1 MMIYD
6 NHNYYHEQLK
16 TLIFRW
22 EFANFLQIFYPN
34 FNLSVSYFF
43 AFNITYFKGK
53 LYSLHFESRVYVV
66 ACALHPVYC
75 LHLYKGSFI
84 HRNHR
89 LFNWLIKLIHGK
101 LKKKYIE
108 EMLLLIKES
117 TCLVDTKFTSCVIN
131 RSFWYVSEYLRNIF
145 IQFHRSYDSITKSHI
160 SCILTNI
167 LTNSL
172 ITVTYM

>member
-22 EFANFLQIFYPN
+22 EFAKFLQKFYPN

-53 LYSLHFESRVYVV
+53 LYSLHFESSLCPSSCILL
-66 ACALHPVYC
+66 AFI
-75 LHLYKGSFI
+75 KGQFHTSKSSSFQLTHKAYPWKI
-84 HRNHR
+84 
-89 LFNWLIKLIHGK
+89 
-101 LKKKYIE
+101 KKKIIE

-145 IQFHRSYDSITKSHI
+145 IQFHTSYDSITKSHI